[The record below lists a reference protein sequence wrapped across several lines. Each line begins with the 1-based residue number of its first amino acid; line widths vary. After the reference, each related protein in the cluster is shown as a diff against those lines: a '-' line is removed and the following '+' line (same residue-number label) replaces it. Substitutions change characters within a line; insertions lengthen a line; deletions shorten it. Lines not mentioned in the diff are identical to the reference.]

1 MNVFELYASISLD
14 AKKFNQGLKEAG
26 NGVKKAGQTIKG
38 GLKTA
43 AKVGTVATA
52 AVGAAAAVAGKKV
65 LNMANDTAAAGDAID
80 KNSQKLGLS
89 RKAYQEWDYVL
100 SQSGV
105 DISSMTAGLKTMTN
119 QVSKAI
125 KGSKDATANFQKL
138 GISTNDLKTLS
149 REELFEKSIKGLQN
163 MKEGTE
169 RAALANTLFGR
180 SGAQLQP
187 LLNSSSKSVDEL
199 KKKAN
204 ELGFVMSDK
213 AVNAA
218 RDYTDSMDTLKRTF
232 TGVKNRIMAE
242 LLPSFKNIMDGFSKL
257 IAGSKGAEKKIE
269 EGITN
274 VITSFS
280 NVLPKLGTVFA
291 SIVKSVTNV
300 APDIISTLVSGIAD
314 NLPLLVSSVFSII
327 SALASSIISNAP
339 KVAKEFINLFVKGLE
354 LAAENVDDAL
364 KSIGDFM
371 RSVFSLFIEEDKN
384 GDTLISK
391 IGKSIFEIIKNAIKF
406 ISDEK
411 NIKSM
416 VSDFLNIAAEVVN
429 MLIFELPDLIM
440 TLIKAIPDIISGVV
454 DSLLD
459 EKNQKKLLK
468 LVDKFTQAI
477 YKLSEAIIDNLPD
490 LIDKLIDFIFTKKPQ
505 LEFALLKFVGK
516 LIFGLIKNR
525 AKLIIK
531 YGSKLSDIGKDI
543 IVGIWEGIK
552 KQWENV
558 ISGVQKIGGSLIEA
572 FKKFFKI
579 GSPSKLMRDQVG
591 KFLAKGI
598 GVGFIEEMKNVTNQ
612 MQNAL
617 PTEFDNNL
625 DYVSDFEVV
634 ETSAKAP
641 ITQNFSVEINNPVVR
656 NDNDIDRLS
665 EQVSINLG
673 KLFRQRDVAYG

>member
-1 MNVFELYASISLD
+1 MNVFELFASISLD
-14 AKKFNQGLKEAG
+14 AKNFNQGLKEAG

-100 SQSGV
+100 SQSGL
-105 DISSMTAGLKTMTN
+105 DITSMTAGLKTMTK
-119 QVSKAI
+119 QVDKAN

-180 SGAQLQP
+180 SGVQLQP
-187 LLNSSSKSVDEL
+187 LLNSSAKSVDEL

-280 NVLPKLGTVFA
+280 NVLPKLGTIFV
-291 SIVKSVTNV
+291 SIVKSVAKV

-354 LAAENVDDAL
+354 LAAENVDDVL

-371 RSVFSLFIEEDKN
+371 RSVFLLFIEEDKN
-384 GDTLISK
+384 GDTLIGK
-391 IGKSIFEIIKNAIKF
+391 IGKNIFEIIKNAIKF
-406 ISDEK
+406 LSDEK

-416 VSDFLNIAAEVVN
+416 ASDFITIAGEIVN
-429 MLIFELPDLIM
+429 VILTELPDLVN
-440 TLIKAIPDIISGVV
+440 TVIKAIPGIIKGLVNSFLDPKNYKKLETLV
-454 DSLLD
+454 DSFS
-459 EKNQKKLLK
+459 N
-468 LVDKFTQAI
+468 AI
-477 YKLSEAIIDNLPD
+477 LKLSEALIDNLPD
-490 LIDKLIDFIFTKKPQ
+490 LISTLIDYIFTKKPQ
-505 LEFALLKFVGK
+505 LDLALLKLVGRLIMGLVNNRIK
-516 LIFGLIKNR
+516 LVT
-525 AKLIIK
+525 K
-531 YGSKLSDIGKDI
+531 YGSKIAEIGKDL
-543 IVGIWEGIK
+543 VSGIWTGIRDSGTWLWDK
-552 KQWENV
+552 
-558 ISGVQKIGGSLIEA
+558 ISGFFGGIVDNV
-572 FKKFFKI
+572 KKFFGI
-579 GSPSKLMRDQVG
+579 HSPSTLMRDKIG
-591 KFLAKGI
+591 KMLARGVGI
-598 GVGFIEEMKNVTNQ
+598 GFVDEMKNVSKQ
-612 MQNAL
+612 MRSVMPTDFDLYEPDYEMFSTGDNKNAL
-617 PTEFDNNL
+617 AN
-625 DYVSDFEVV
+625 
-634 ETSAKAP
+634 
-641 ITQNFSVEINNPVVR
+641 QNFNLTINNPVVR
-656 NDNDIDRLS
+656 KDEDIKAISDQIS
-665 EQVSINLG
+665 ESLG
-673 KLFRQRDVAYG
+673 QMFRQRSVAYG